1 MSTPEA
7 HQRGLTYWIL
17 AGIVFGVMVANF
29 FDALDIGAALSA
41 TIGAGVGGG
50 IAVFGC
56 NQAYVL
62 QKKHMEVPASWKNI
76 AIAGGIAGIVYVI
89 TILTRR
95 LG

>member
-1 MSTPEA
+1 MRMRSP
-7 HQRGLTYWIL
+7 TYWIF
-17 AGIVFGVMVANF
+17 AGIVFGVLVSNLL
-29 FDALDIGAALSA
+29 DALDIGEGVSAA
-41 TIGAGVGGG
+41 IGAGVGGG